1 MKSKKVLA
9 SVATVTV
16 FGVFTRILS
25 FIFKIY
31 LSRALGA
38 EAIGLYQIAISV
50 FYLFASLS
58 SSGIPL
64 VLSRKTA
71 EVTAIKG
78 KPDYSLFTTALLMGV
93 TVSLVSVLTLTVFH
107 NYLGALFSDPMAH
120 PLFLVMIP
128 ALLSTA
134 VYSIIR
140 SWFWGKKEFT
150 AFSVTETIEEVF
162 RILFSILFLSGVIAG
177 ISGSYAVAVAFTVSD
192 VLIAVLLFI
201 IFLAKGGKLDKP
213 RRFREILLPSIPIT
227 AMRMFSGLMGT
238 LIAFIL
244 PLRLTLFGMSASE
257 ATASYG
263 RIAGMANPLLLAP
276 NALIGSLAI
285 VLIPEMS
292 ANGAKKQFDLLN
304 KHLINGI
311 NFSFLISGLFM
322 VLYIALGA
330 EITEL
335 LYNDVISGEYLQYAA
350 YIMLPM
356 CLSQLTQ
363 SALNSIGKELTAF
376 LNYLAGNLLML
387 VAVFI
392 LPKYVGIYAVAAATM
407 LSLLTTSA
415 LNVYALRKHTGFS
428 LGFIKYMVMVILFLF
443 PSAFIA
449 DCIQSLLGEYLK
461 FFALVLAA
469 LAGTGTYA
477 GLCLGTE
484 LVDIKGFI
492 SLRKKR
498 TATN

>member
-58 SSGIPL
+58 ASGIPL

-71 EVTAIKG
+71 ETTALKG
-78 KPDYSLFTTALLMGV
+78 KSDYSLFTTALIMGV
-93 TVSLVSVLTLTVFH
+93 IVSLICIVTLSVLH
-107 NYLGALFSDPMAH
+107 NFLGALFSDPLAL

-128 ALLSTA
+128 ALLSTT

-140 SWFWGKKEFT
+140 GWFWGKKEFT
-150 AFSVTETIEEVF
+150 AFSVTETVEEVF
-162 RILFSILFLSGVIAG
+162 RILFSILFLSGIIAG
-177 ISGSYAVAVAFTVSD
+177 VSGSYAVAVAFTVSD

-213 RRFREILLPSIPIT
+213 RRFKEIFLPSVPVT
-227 AMRMFSGLMGT
+227 AMRMFSGLMAT

-244 PLRLTLFGMSASE
+244 PLRLVLFGMTASE

-263 RIAGMANPLLLAP
+263 RVAGMANPLLLAP

-292 ANGAKKQFDLLN
+292 ANGAKKQYDALN

-335 LYNDVISGEYLQYAA
+335 LYDDVISGEYLQYAA

-387 VAVFI
+387 VAVYV

-407 LSLLTTSA
+407 LSLLTTSV
-415 LNVYALRKHTGFS
+415 LNVYALRKNIGFS
-428 LGFIKYMVMVILFLF
+428 LGFVKYLVMVILFLF

-449 DCIQSLLGEYLK
+449 DCIQTLLKPYLK
-461 FFALVLAA
+461 FFSLVLAGIMG
-469 LAGTGTYA
+469 AGAYA
-477 GLCLGTE
+477 ALCLGTE

-492 SLRKKR
+492 SLRRKR
-498 TATN
+498 T